1 MTYGYI
7 MTTSQYISNGQILT
21 NGRKEK
27 SVGTKERK
35 EREKAI
41 RREAILEAAKSVFF
55 EKGYQAATMDQIAEK
70 VELSKGSLYLH
81 FPSKEELYI
90 SLLVEGLAELCKR
103 FDRAFQ
109 ESRGWEEK
117 LLRIAD
123 AYYGFYQEN
132 PNYFKI
138 LFFFQHGEIASKV
151 SDQLYQECFKEGIQ
165 CLDFISRAIQ
175 EGMDAGEIKQQ
186 DPASQAVVLWG
197 AFNGVLFLYEDED
210 HRKMFPLPLDQIV
223 HTSLEMFLH
232 GLKKR

>member
-7 MTTSQYISNGQILT
+7 MTNSQYISKGQILT
-21 NGRKEK
+21 VGRKEK

-35 EREKAI
+35 EREKAA
-41 RREAILEAAKSVFF
+41 RRDAILEAAKSVFF
-55 EKGYQAATMDQIAEK
+55 ERGYHTATMDQIAEK

-103 FDRAFQ
+103 FDQAVQ
-109 ESRGWEEK
+109 TSRGWEEK

-151 SDQLYQECFKEGIQ
+151 SDELYQECFNKGTQ
-165 CLDFISRAIQ
+165 CLDFISQAIQ
-175 EGMDAGEIKQQ
+175 EGMDAGAIKQQ
-186 DPASQAVVLWG
+186 DPATQAVVLWG

-223 HTSLEMFLH
+223 HTSLEMFLN